1 MQHWPDTVGAQH
13 GSRGNYLKTVRLS
26 GTDLHFSRFIFGTAS
41 LFNVGTRRRRVALLH
56 AAVHHGF
63 THFDTVPYYGF
74 GQDYGFGQAER
85 DLADLCRAEPTV
97 TVTSKEVRGHHIPR
111 QELDQMGAHGCRKVA
126 GRVFSSITRPTIE
139 FELRRARGSL
149 EAR

>member
-1 MQHWPDTVGAQH
+1 M
-13 GSRGNYLKTVRLS
+13 KTVRLS

-74 GQDYGFGQAER
+74 GQAER

-97 TVTSKEVRGHHIPR
+97 TVTSKVGIYSPGGEQQAYGSTLI
-111 QELDQMGAHGCRKVA
+111 RKVA

>member
-74 GQDYGFGQAER
+74 GQAER

-97 TVTSKEVRGHHIPR
+97 TVTSKVGIYSPGGEQQAYGSTLI
-111 QELDQMGAHGCRKVA
+111 RKVA

>member
-1 MQHWPDTVGAQH
+1 
-13 GSRGNYLKTVRLS
+13 LKTVRLS

-74 GQDYGFGQAER
+74 GQAER

-97 TVTSKEVRGHHIPR
+97 TVTSKVGIYSPGGEQQAYGSTLI
-111 QELDQMGAHGCRKVA
+111 RKVA